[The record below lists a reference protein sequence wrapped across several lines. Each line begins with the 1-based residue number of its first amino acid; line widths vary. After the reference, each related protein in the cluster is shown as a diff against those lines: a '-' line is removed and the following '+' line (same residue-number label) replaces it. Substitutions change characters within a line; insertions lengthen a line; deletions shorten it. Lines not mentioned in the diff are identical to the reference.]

1 MNVQK
6 IKQKA
11 VPCLL
16 AIPVAL
22 LLLFFM
28 AIFLFIVTNGAGA
41 ISWDLMTTSVL
52 EGGIYEAIVGT
63 FLLLGGTILIATPI
77 GLATAIYLV
86 EYAPKGRANRIIT
99 QALNNLAGVPS
110 IVFGLFGYA
119 FFAIFLG
126 FGVSLLT
133 GWLTLTFMVLPII
146 VRGSQEALLM
156 VPTSFKEAAMAL
168 GATKWETIR
177 TVVLP
182 TAAPGLATSSI
193 LGMSRVAGET
203 AAILFTCSVFLTRGN
218 PHTIFDPVIL
228 LTYQLFVELVTSPG
242 ASYDRAYAMA
252 IVLLMIVVV
261 LNMVGYII
269 RVLYRKRM
277 KW

>member
-1 MNVQK
+1 MNVK
-6 IKQKA
+6 NIKQKA
-11 VPCLL
+11 VPFLL
-16 AIPVAL
+16 AIPVVIVIFVFIAV
-22 LLLFFM
+22 
-28 AIFLFIVTNGAGA
+28 FLFIVTNGAGA
-41 ISWDLMTTSVL
+41 ISWELMTTSVL

-156 VPTSFKEAAMAL
+156 VPASFKEAAMAL

-242 ASYDRAYAMA
+242 ATYDRAYAMA

-269 RVLYRKRM
+269 RVVYRKRM

>member
-1 MNVQK
+1 MNVK
-6 IKQKA
+6 NIRQKA
-11 VPCLL
+11 VPFLL
-16 AIPVAL
+16 AIPVVIVIFVFIAV
-22 LLLFFM
+22 
-28 AIFLFIVTNGAGA
+28 FLFIVTNGAGA
-41 ISWDLMTTSVL
+41 ISWELMTTSVL
-52 EGGIYEAIVGT
+52 EDGIYEAIVGT

-156 VPTSFKEAAMAL
+156 VPASFKEAALAL

-242 ASYDRAYAMA
+242 ATYDRAYAMA

>member
-1 MNVQK
+1 MNVK
-6 IKQKA
+6 NIKQKT

-16 AIPVAL
+16 AIPVVIVIFVFIAV
-22 LLLFFM
+22 
-28 AIFLFIVTNGAGA
+28 FLFIVTNGAGA
-41 ISWDLMTTSVL
+41 ISWELMTTSVL

-156 VPTSFKEAAMAL
+156 VPASFKEAAMAL

-218 PHTIFDPVIL
+218 PSTIFDPVIL

-242 ASYDRAYAMA
+242 ATYDRAYAMA